1 MKHNVVIG
9 SLVFGLGMVTGWFIK
24 PAPTSLASSA
34 AARGS
39 ASKALTSAALT
50 SPSEPAIPGKRA
62 QREPVVQKPANMPT
76 EEQTIM
82 ATEMKLKVGK
92 TMINSHLGKLKQQI
106 VRLDEKLQLTKE
118 QKSGIT
124 TWLDDKI
131 SKIES
136 IELSDSSSFSKVAE
150 LANSTT
156 NEALENQLA
165 STLNSDQKAALTDLK
180 DSDLHL
186 KIDAMALKSLSKL
199 QGAIDFEDGQR
210 DEVYKILTK
219 NAEVKAL
226 AESKN
231 PDINKILADGMGFEI
246 DPYDLGLEQVITDTR
261 KEAGVNLDQPQT
273 SQKIRE
279 AIDKRIE
286 EKVNQLQPVL
296 NDKQLARY
304 REELKSKG
312 MGIFGAAVMGTDDA
326 QSKK

>member
-210 DEVYKILTK
+210 DEVYKILT
-219 NAEVKAL
+219 
-226 AESKN
+226 
-231 PDINKILADGMGFEI
+231 
-246 DPYDLGLEQVITDTR
+246 
-261 KEAGVNLDQPQT
+261 
-273 SQKIRE
+273 
-279 AIDKRIE
+279 
-286 EKVNQLQPVL
+286 
-296 NDKQLARY
+296 
-304 REELKSKG
+304 
-312 MGIFGAAVMGTDDA
+312 
-326 QSKK
+326 